1 MIKRRSV
8 LLLITWQLLLF
19 PVVFSST
26 QHSEIQGNVSCHQW
40 YSPQIWKVPMQPPK
54 FKCSQA
60 NSNIQVN
67 SITRPPEDR
76 EAKVLVQ
83 LKELKYKTHEL
94 INDLPYRLIHLEEVR
109 SWFNNGLIWIIC
121 GLTILLIVLVRG
133 LFPQG
138 EKKAI
143 KREAL
148 DEDFDFLNSS
158 EGLQSKMHLA
168 GAFVRI
174 GKHEE
179 AKKIYREIVAE
190 GDREQVRFAKSQ
202 LKKLG

>member
-1 MIKRRSV
+1 MINRRSV
-8 LLLITWQLLLF
+8 LLFITWQFLLS

-26 QHSEIQGNVSCHQW
+26 QYSEIQGNVSCHQW
-40 YSPQIWKVPMQPPK
+40 YSPQIWKVPMQLPK

-121 GLTILLIVLVRG
+121 GLTILLIVFVRG
-133 LFPQG
+133 VFAQG
-138 EKKAI
+138 EKKA

-179 AKKIYREIVAE
+179 AKKIYCEIVVE